1 MNGFSNSKTIQ
12 NPLGHSSGSTR
23 ILCFP
28 LTRRRR
34 QLNRQPLDQVWASLQ
49 RRFSRMRSGL
59 ERAKNHTCFYCDLA
73 EWNTPP
79 PLALMVPDVLGDHAE
94 SATNAVTLE
103 IQPLSNGG
111 PHNT

>member
-1 MNGFSNSKTIQ
+1 
-12 NPLGHSSGSTR
+12 
-23 ILCFP
+23 
-28 LTRRRR
+28 
-34 QLNRQPLDQVWASLQ
+34 
-49 RRFSRMRSGL
+49 MRSGL

-94 SATNAVTLE
+94 SATNGVTLE

-111 PHNT
+111 PHNRSLVHVPSKASNPQQMPALER